1 MLREGARFD
10 RVRFK
15 VVRICGSIANTVL
28 PEERIKFDLKGSI
41 PILQDLGFTVLD
53 REVMLLA
60 TKDGIEVSIY
70 RTGRMVIHPA
80 EKEKAREMADELYC
94 LLARSE

>member
-1 MLREGARFD
+1 MK
-10 RVRFK
+10 FK
-15 VVRICGSIANTVL
+15 VVRICGSAANTVL
-28 PEERIKFDLKGSI
+28 PEERITFDLKRSAQQ
-41 PILQDLGFTVLD
+41 LQEMDYSVLD

-80 EKEKAREMADELYC
+80 EKEKAREMAEAFYG
-94 LLARSE
+94 LLARST

>member
-1 MLREGARFD
+1 MK
-10 RVRFK
+10 FK
-15 VVRICGSIANTVL
+15 VVRICGSEANTVL
-28 PEERIKFDLKGSI
+28 PEERITFDLKRSAT
-41 PILQDLGFTVLD
+41 ILQDLGFTVSN

-80 EKEKAREMADELYC
+80 EKERAREMADIFYRT
-94 LLARSE
+94 LARSE